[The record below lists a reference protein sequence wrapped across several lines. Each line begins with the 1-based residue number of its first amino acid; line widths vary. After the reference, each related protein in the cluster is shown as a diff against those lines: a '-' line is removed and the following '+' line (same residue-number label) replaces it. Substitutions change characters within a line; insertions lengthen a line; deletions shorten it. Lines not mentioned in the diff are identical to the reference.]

1 MWVAALLVTGHAHRL
16 NFGQICFLL
25 GVSQASQDVPQLGA
39 LRSDQGGASEE
50 GGQSLADADG
60 QSKPQIQGDSPKSA
74 QNRKKN
80 NSRSEE

>member
-1 MWVAALLVTGHAHRL
+1 MAALLVTGHAHRL